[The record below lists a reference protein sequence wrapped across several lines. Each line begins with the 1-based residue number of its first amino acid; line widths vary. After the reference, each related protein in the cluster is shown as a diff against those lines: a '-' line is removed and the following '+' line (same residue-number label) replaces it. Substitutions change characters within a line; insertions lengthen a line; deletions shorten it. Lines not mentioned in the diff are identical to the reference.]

1 VLVVG
6 EIVAIIYCTLLDRK
20 ALARRMVELRPLY
33 SFVNAKIQPEIYRTL
48 IMNML
53 LFIPFGMT
61 FPFALSNRF
70 INRVAITI
78 VSAAVM
84 SILIEFAQFCFRL
97 GLCET
102 DDVIMN
108 TLGAVLGTISYVL
121 YEKFNNNGVRR

>member
-20 ALARRMVELRPLY
+20 ALASRIVELRPLY
-33 SFVNAKIQPEIYRTL
+33 SLVKAKIDPEFYRTL

-53 LFIPFGMT
+53 LFLPFGMT
-61 FPFALSNRF
+61 FPFALPNRF
-70 INRVAITI
+70 KNGVVVTI
-78 VSAAVM
+78 GSAAVM
-84 SILIEFAQFCFRL
+84 SILIEFVQFCFLL

-108 TLGAVLGTISYVL
+108 TLGAKGAVSYILHQKCIKVKIS
-121 YEKFNNNGVRR
+121 K